1 MPNHWKTM
9 LKASQPPDEDSQQ
22 VVWFWYM
29 LTAAVV
35 FLYVWTLVNKPD
47 MRQPGMLVIFTALML
62 VHLGLHWAVITLN
75 LSTRTAVIVLLVQSG
90 LVFTLVFMSAAEALA
105 IGLYMSLIGEAL
117 GFLRISRAGVG
128 MTLYLLLLSG
138 VNFGLLLGWGQLP
151 FWALMVLP
159 LAVFVSVYVTLY
171 SRQAEARERAQKLA
185 AELEQANRQLSD
197 YAAQIEDLTLS
208 SERQRMAREL
218 HDTLAQGLAG
228 LILQLEAVDTHLAG
242 GRTDRAQTIVQQ
254 AMERARGTLRDA
266 RRVIDDLRSG
276 RPAGEDVAQEL
287 TAEAR
292 RLETSLGIPCMVQ
305 LDLPEELPR
314 EVGEA
319 LRRVVSEG
327 LTNIA
332 RHAGAAHAW
341 VQVSS
346 ADGRL
351 CVEVRDDGRG
361 FDPAAV
367 AAGHYGLL
375 GLQERARLLGGEC
388 RVQSAPGQ
396 GTLLRWC
403 IPVATEAAP

>member
-276 RPAGEDVAQEL
+276 RPASEDVAREL

>member
-1 MPNHWKTM
+1 M

-47 MRQPGMLVIFTALML
+47 MRQPGTLVLFTALML

-90 LVFTLVFMSAAEALA
+90 LVFTLVSMSAAEALA

-276 RPAGEDVAQEL
+276 RPASEDLAREL
-287 TAEAR
+287 TAEAH
-292 RLETSLGIPCMVQ
+292 RLETSLGIPCAVQ
-305 LDLPEELPR
+305 MDVPEDLSR
-314 EVGEA
+314 EAGEA

-341 VQVSS
+341 VQVSN

-361 FDPAAV
+361 FDPAGV

-403 IPVATEAAP
+403 IPVDTEAAP

>member
-1 MPNHWKTM
+1 MPIPWKTM

-47 MRQPGMLVIFTALML
+47 MRQPGTLVLFTALML

-90 LVFTLVFMSAAEALA
+90 LVFTLVSMSAAEALA

-242 GRTDRAQTIVQQ
+242 GRADRAQTIVQQ

-266 RRVIDDLRSG
+266 RQVIDDLRSG
-276 RPAGEDVAQEL
+276 RPAGEDVAREL
-287 TAEAR
+287 TAEAH
-292 RLETSLGIPCMVQ
+292 RLETSLGIPCAVQ
-305 LDLPEELPR
+305 MDVPEDLSR
-314 EVGEA
+314 EAGEA

-361 FDPAAV
+361 FDPARV

-403 IPVATEAAP
+403 IPVDTEAAP

>member
-1 MPNHWKTM
+1 
-9 LKASQPPDEDSQQ
+9 
-22 VVWFWYM
+22 
-29 LTAAVV
+29 
-35 FLYVWTLVNKPD
+35 
-47 MRQPGMLVIFTALML
+47 
-62 VHLGLHWAVITLN
+62 
-75 LSTRTAVIVLLVQSG
+75 
-90 LVFTLVFMSAAEALA
+90 
-105 IGLYMSLIGEAL
+105 
-117 GFLRISRAGVG
+117 

-396 GTLLRWC
+396 GALLRWC

>member
-276 RPAGEDVAQEL
+276 RPASEDEAREL

>member
-1 MPNHWKTM
+1 MPIPWKTM

-47 MRQPGMLVIFTALML
+47 MRQPGTLVLFTALML

-90 LVFTLVFMSAAEALA
+90 LVFTLVSMSAAEALA

-276 RPAGEDVAQEL
+276 RPASEDLAREL
-287 TAEAR
+287 TAEAH
-292 RLETSLGIPCMVQ
+292 RLETSLGIPCAVQ
-305 LDLPEELPR
+305 MDVPEDLSR
-314 EVGEA
+314 EAGEA

-341 VQVSS
+341 VQVSN

-361 FDPAAV
+361 FDPAGV

-403 IPVATEAAP
+403 IPVDTEAAP

>member
-1 MPNHWKTM
+1 MPNSWKTI
-9 LKASQPPDEDSQQ
+9 LKSSLRKDEDSQQ
-22 VVWFWYM
+22 VVWFW
-29 LTAAVV
+29 LLIAAVG
-35 FLYVWTLVNKPD
+35 FMYVWTLAQKPD
-47 MRQPGMLVIFTALML
+47 MRQPGMLAIFTVLML
-62 VHLGLHWAVITLN
+62 VHLALHWAVIALN
-75 LSTRTAVIVLLVQSG
+75 LSTRTAVIVLLVQSVV
-90 LVFTLVFMSAAEALA
+90 VFTLVSISASEALA
-105 IGLYMSLIGEAL
+105 VGLYLSLIGETL
-117 GFLRISRAGVG
+117 GLLRVSYAGVG
-128 MTLYLLLLSG
+128 MTLFLLLLSG
-138 VNFGLLLGWGQLP
+138 INFGRFIGWGQLP
-151 FWALMVLP
+151 IWALMVLP
-159 LAVFVSVYVTLY
+159 LAAFVSVYVTLY

-242 GRTDRAQTIVQQ
+242 GRADRAQTIVQQ

-276 RPAGEDVAQEL
+276 RSASEDLAREL
-287 TAEAR
+287 TAETH
-292 RLETSLGIPCMVQ
+292 RLETSLGIPCTLK
-305 LDLPEELPR
+305 LDLPEDLPPDT
-314 EVGEA
+314 GEA
-319 LRRVVSEG
+319 LMRVVSEG
-327 LTNIA
+327 LTNVA

-346 ADGRL
+346 ADGCL

-361 FDPAAV
+361 FDPAEV

-388 RVQSAPGQ
+388 QVQSAPGQ

-403 IPVATEAAP
+403 IPLNTEAAS

>member
-1 MPNHWKTM
+1 MPNPWRTM
-9 LKASQPPDEDSQQ
+9 LKDSQRPDEDSQQ

-35 FLYVWTLVNKPD
+35 FLYVWTLVQKPA
-47 MRQPGMLVIFTALML
+47 MRQPGMLVLFTVLML
-62 VHLGLHWAVITLN
+62 VHLALHWAVITLN

-90 LVFTLVFMSAAEALA
+90 LVFALVSLSASESLA

-117 GFLRISRAGVG
+117 GFLRLSYAGVG
-128 MTLYLLLLSG
+128 MTVYLLLLSG
-138 VNFGLLLGWGQLP
+138 INFGQFIGWGQLP
-151 FWALMVLP
+151 FWALTVLP

-242 GRTDRAQTIVQQ
+242 GRADRAQTIVQQ

-276 RPAGEDVAQEL
+276 RPAGEDVAREL
-287 TAEAR
+287 AAEAH
-292 RLETSLGIPCMVQ
+292 RLETSLGIPCAVQ
-305 LDLPEELPR
+305 MDVPEDLSR
-314 EVGEA
+314 EAGEA

-346 ADGRL
+346 ADGHL

-361 FDPAAV
+361 FDPADV

-396 GTLLRWC
+396 GTLLRWR
-403 IPVATEAAP
+403 IPLNTEAAP

>member
-1 MPNHWKTM
+1 MPNSWRTI
-9 LKASQPPDEDSQQ
+9 LKSSLRTDEDGQQ
-22 VVWFWYM
+22 EVWFWWM

-35 FLYVWTLVNKPD
+35 FLYIWTLTQKPA
-47 MRQPGMLVIFTALML
+47 MRQPGMLMLFTALML
-62 VHLGLHWAVITLN
+62 VHLALHWAVITLN
-75 LSTRTAVIVLLVQSG
+75 LSTRRAVVVLLVQSG
-90 LVFTLVFMSAAEALA
+90 LVFTLVSISASEALA

-117 GFLRISRAGVG
+117 GFLRFSYAGVG
-128 MTLYLLLLSG
+128 MTVYLLLLSG
-138 VNFGLLLGWGQLP
+138 INFGRLLGWEQLP

-242 GRTDRAQTIVQQ
+242 GRADRAQTIVQQ

-276 RPAGEDVAQEL
+276 RPAGEDVAREL
-287 TAEAR
+287 TAEAH
-292 RLETSLGIPCMVQ
+292 RLETSLGIPCTVQ
-305 LDLPEELPR
+305 MDVPEDLSR
-314 EVGEA
+314 EAGEA

-327 LTNIA
+327 LTNIT

-403 IPVATEAAP
+403 IPLNPEAAP

>member
-9 LKASQPPDEDSQQ
+9 LKASQPPDEYSQQ

-47 MRQPGMLVIFTALML
+47 MRQPGTLVLFTALML

-90 LVFTLVFMSAAEALA
+90 LVFTLVSMSAAEALA

-276 RPAGEDVAQEL
+276 RPASEDLAREL
-287 TAEAR
+287 TAEAH
-292 RLETSLGIPCMVQ
+292 RLETSLGIPCAVQ
-305 LDLPEELPR
+305 MDVPEDLSR
-314 EVGEA
+314 EAGEA

-361 FDPAAV
+361 FDPAGV

-403 IPVATEAAP
+403 IPVDTEAAP

>member
-276 RPAGEDVAQEL
+276 RPASEDVAREL

-305 LDLPEELPR
+305 LDLPEELPC

>member
-1 MPNHWKTM
+1 MPNSWRTI
-9 LKASQPPDEDSQQ
+9 LKSSLRTDEDGQQ
-22 VVWFWYM
+22 EVWFWWM

-35 FLYVWTLVNKPD
+35 FLYIWTLTQKPA
-47 MRQPGMLVIFTALML
+47 MRQPGMLMLFTALML
-62 VHLGLHWAVITLN
+62 VHLALHWAVITLN
-75 LSTRTAVIVLLVQSG
+75 LSTRRAVVVLLVQSG
-90 LVFTLVFMSAAEALA
+90 LVFTLVSMSAAEALA

-242 GRTDRAQTIVQQ
+242 GRADRAQTIVQQ

-266 RRVIDDLRSG
+266 RQVIDDLRSG
-276 RPAGEDVAQEL
+276 RPAGEDVAREL
-287 TAEAR
+287 TAEAH
-292 RLETSLGIPCMVQ
+292 RLETSLGIPCAVQ
-305 LDLPEELPR
+305 MDVPEDLSR
-314 EVGEA
+314 EAGEA

-361 FDPAAV
+361 FDPAEV

-403 IPVATEAAP
+403 IPLNTEAAP

>member
-47 MRQPGMLVIFTALML
+47 MRQPGTLVLFTALML

-90 LVFTLVFMSAAEALA
+90 LVFTLVSMSAAEALA

-276 RPAGEDVAQEL
+276 RPASEDLAREL
-287 TAEAR
+287 TAEAH
-292 RLETSLGIPCMVQ
+292 RLETSLGIPCAVQ
-305 LDLPEELPR
+305 MDVPEDLSR
-314 EVGEA
+314 EAGEA

-361 FDPAAV
+361 FDPAGV

-403 IPVATEAAP
+403 IPVDTEAAP

>member
-9 LKASQPPDEDSQQ
+9 LKASQPPDEDRQQ